1 MEVRRIHHPP
11 DLPKELFLHDDGEP
25 LVLVILGHAQLA
37 LRRPLLGAGTVASLE
52 ANLLTGPG
60 TNHDA
65 ENAVRL
71 KSMRFDF

>member
-11 DLPKELFLHDDGEP
+11 DLPEELLLHDDGEP

-37 LRRPLLGAGTVASLE
+37 RPLLGAGAVTSLE
-52 ANLLTGPG
+52 ANLLTRPG

-65 ENAVRL
+65 V
-71 KSMRFDF
+71 